1 MSLKC
6 CNDKQYVKS
15 TSSSSRVQY
24 GTKSL
29 RPPRFVVADTVQYRT
44 KSLRPARIVAGDK
57 VWTPRFL
64 DLDKSWNVVKS
75 KLKTSKVDMF
85 LRAQNRKF
93 FGMTESNESK
103 WNGSY
108 EFICMGDPQFGMGD
122 QEREEEFSR
131 VAVEF
136 INQRKNRIKFVI
148 ICGDH
153 THNLEDFWS
162 KGDIEGGRRKRLEEL
177 VAYKK
182 IYSKLDKNI
191 PLVCVCGNHDVGNK
205 PTTKTI
211 QLYKEEFGDDYFSF
225 WCGGVKFIVLNSQII
240 QGLETSNALSI
251 AHEKWVDEVFEMKH
265 ENEPMH
271 SVVMCHIPPFCWDV
285 QEKDTN
291 FNWPKGQ
298 REMWLDKMLK
308 ADVKKVYCSHYH
320 RRAGGNYKG
329 LEVVVS
335 GALGT
340 HILTKDVPRELR
352 RSKLDEIN
360 FKLSYQGFGGTEVNE
375 KTSGLQVVSVSSTGL
390 DEEWLSIA
398 QITKEI
404 ESNKTSY

>member
-1 MSLKC
+1 V
-6 CNDKQYVKS
+6 N
-15 TSSSSRVQY
+15 
-24 GTKSL
+24 
-29 RPPRFVVADTVQYRT
+29 
-44 KSLRPARIVAGDK
+44 
-57 VWTPRFL
+57 
-64 DLDKSWNVVKS
+64 
-75 KLKTSKVDMF
+75 MF
-85 LRAQNRKF
+85 LRAQNREF
-93 FGMTESNESK
+93 FGMAESNESK

-122 QEREEEFSR
+122 QQREEEFSR
-131 VAVEF
+131 LAVEF
-136 INQRKNRIKFVI
+136 INQRKNSIKFVI

-162 KGDIEGGRRKRLEEL
+162 KGDLEGGQRKRLEEL

-182 IYSKLDKNI
+182 VYSKLDKSI

-285 QEKDTN
+285 QEDDTN
-291 FNWPKGQ
+291 FNWPKGK

-320 RRAGGNYKG
+320 RRAGGKYKG

-340 HILTKDVPRELR
+340 HILTKDVPKEFRG
-352 RSKLDEIN
+352 SKLDEIN

-375 KTSGLQVVSVSSTGL
+375 KTSGLQVVSVSSEGL

-404 ESNKTSY
+404 ESKKRS